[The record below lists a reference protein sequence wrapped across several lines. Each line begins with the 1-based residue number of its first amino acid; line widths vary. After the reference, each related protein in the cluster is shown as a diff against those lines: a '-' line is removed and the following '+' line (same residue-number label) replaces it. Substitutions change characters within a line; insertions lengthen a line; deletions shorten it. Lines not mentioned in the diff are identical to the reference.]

1 MWTCHR
7 IKIESR
13 AETENQFSGKTY
25 FYTIASSLTRHKPFL
40 VRLVGKMHNGMAAL
54 EWFAN
59 RQWIWANDNVV
70 ALSKELNAT
79 DSVWFHCRVD
89 NLDWQEYFCNY
100 YWTCRKYLMKYS
112 DDTLEA
118 SGVRLKRL
126 VFAFEVTKGTVAFM
140 MVLYVVRCIAGLFF

>member
-1 MWTCHR
+1 M
-7 IKIESR
+7 
-13 AETENQFSGKTY
+13 
-25 FYTIASSLTRHKPFL
+25 
-40 VRLVGKMHNGMAAL
+40 RLVGKMHNGMAAL

-140 MVLYVVRCIAGLFF
+140 MVLYVVRCVAGLFF